1 MSQNFRDNQ
10 LARLHIKEI
19 AKHIDSGLFQMGG
32 ATLHSPPKDGKLNIS
47 GSAIIARANSVEEV
61 LEVLKQDIYY
71 RSGVWDFD
79 KIQIHPVRV
88 SFYILTWK
96 SNIQGRCSLNACI
109 GSQSKPRIFPR
120 FQGGSREPGTR
131 SDVIPQA
138 EV

>member
-1 MSQNFRDNQ
+1 MTSPNEIEWLIFIPDIGGTLEKRMSVRE
-10 LARLHIKEI
+10 LHIKEI

-79 KIQIHPVRV
+79 KIQIHPDDAV
-88 SFYILTWK
+88 
-96 SNIQGRCSLNACI
+96 
-109 GSQSKPRIFPR
+109 
-120 FQGGSREPGTR
+120 
-131 SDVIPQA
+131 
-138 EV
+138 